1 MCCCR
6 CRWARSGW
14 DVSSWSSGAGR
25 FCRFTIRSSTKRSGR
40 SSSAAASIRGR
51 RTEMANLPPAKITQ
65 DFSHATPAVHH
76 ETSDASVGAVFA
88 FGVGL
93 MILGAVILFLVWLL
107 FGYFKGHDAGSGAR
121 EFPLAIEQQ
130 NRLPPKPRLQTNPRQ
145 DLIDMRA
152 KEDATLNT

>member
-1 MCCCR
+1 
-6 CRWARSGW
+6 
-14 DVSSWSSGAGR
+14 
-25 FCRFTIRSSTKRSGR
+25 
-40 SSSAAASIRGR
+40 
-51 RTEMANLPPAKITQ
+51 MANLPPSKTAQ
-65 DFSHATPAVHH
+65 NFSHAVPAVHH

-130 NRLPPKPRLQTNPRQ
+130 NRLPPEPRLQTNPRQ

-152 KEDATLNT
+152 KENETLYSYGWVDKTAGVVRIPISEAMKLTVERGLPARTATETKR